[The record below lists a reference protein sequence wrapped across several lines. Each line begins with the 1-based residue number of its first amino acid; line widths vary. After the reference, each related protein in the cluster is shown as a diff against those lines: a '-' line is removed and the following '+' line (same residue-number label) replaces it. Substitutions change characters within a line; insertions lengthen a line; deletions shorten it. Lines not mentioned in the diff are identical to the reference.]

1 MVTCCTPAQP
11 ENHPRR
17 PATAPHQHGL
27 VLTTNGVAK
36 HGSRPIHGGQVDDD
50 DMPVGAGGPARA
62 AK

>member
-1 MVTCCTPAQP
+1 
-11 ENHPRR
+11 
-17 PATAPHQHGL
+17 

-50 DMPVGAGGPARA
+50 DVPVGAGGPARA